1 MTVSSV
7 SAITAKSA
15 LSWQDA
21 LESGFERARK
31 TLRGI
36 QALEVVAERVRV
48 EKGEIKYYEVDLKVI
63 FTLDD

>member
-7 SAITAKSA
+7 SAITATSS

-21 LESGFERARK
+21 LESGFKRARK

-36 QALEVVAERVRV
+36 QAIEVVAERVRV